1 MSPTIMLPN
10 ASETIPIIIPIMRP
24 VTKPSGTN
32 GGTGRTRDCGMASNL
47 SREAFIAADA
57 PDPAWLGSMGGHWVD
72 RLGSI

>member
-1 MSPTIMLPN
+1 
-10 ASETIPIIIPIMRP
+10 
-24 VTKPSGTN
+24 
-32 GGTGRTRDCGMASNL
+32 MASNL